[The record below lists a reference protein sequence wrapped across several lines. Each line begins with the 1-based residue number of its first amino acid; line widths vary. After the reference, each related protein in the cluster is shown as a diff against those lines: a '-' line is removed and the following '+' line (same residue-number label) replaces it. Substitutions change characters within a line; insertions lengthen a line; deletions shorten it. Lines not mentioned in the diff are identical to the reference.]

1 MNKQTFSEYFELN
14 KSQYELDFID
24 IPINQGDIPLFIDP
38 FEISKRNDQWSIQC
52 HNIIVNY
59 FQKVVDGIRTNKTTE
74 AKRLFSHLHEPN
86 QTRLGLSKSQVPHG
100 RGIGGYQSVELF
112 EALSESTA
120 AKTGFIN
127 DLEDCELLIDGIGR
141 DKISDVATNLIK
153 IKLIEYT
160 QAQCNLYGI
169 QTRQVG
175 SDFYWEPQKE
185 EWVNQYT
192 HLPICNGRSV
202 ILVPKAIARYDLE
215 FDYQEYYQHFVL
227 NFLQTEELNA
237 NSSLVRTLKNGV
249 KKEPTKKSLKNKY
262 PLTKGYLYEFSK
274 MHPDVFTR
282 YKVSKSYG
290 LKELSNEAII
300 QISEKQESF
309 NIDELISKL
318 DSIQP
323 GTKHANEFHDH
334 IKGILTVIFYPYLIN
349 PEKERDIHDG
359 RKRLDII
366 FTNAAREGFFLDLPQ
381 NKRIPSAYIMI
392 ECKNY
397 SSDPANPE
405 LDQLAGRFSV
415 NRGQFG
421 LLICRKINNKD
432 LFYSRCKDT
441 AQDRR
446 GYILAFDDEDIKQLL
461 LFRKNNDVR
470 QINSFLDEKFKK
482 IVM

>member
-1 MNKQTFSEYFELN
+1 MDKQTFSQYFGLR

-24 IPINQGDIPLFIDP
+24 IPVNQGDIPLFIDP

-59 FQKVVDGIRTNKTTE
+59 FQKVVDGIRANRSSD
-74 AKRLFSHLHEPN
+74 AKKLLEHLREPN
-86 QTRLGLSKSQVPHG
+86 QTRLGLSKSQIPHG
-100 RGIGGYQSVELF
+100 RGIGGFQSIELF
-112 EALSESTA
+112 DALSESSA
-120 AKTGFIN
+120 VKTGFIN
-127 DLEDCELLIDGIGR
+127 DLEDCELLIEGIGR
-141 DKISDVATNLIK
+141 DKISDIATNVIK

-160 QAQCNLYGI
+160 QTQCYLLDI
-169 QTRQVG
+169 QTHQVG
-175 SDFYWEPQKE
+175 SGFYWEPKE
-185 EWVNQYT
+185 EKWVNRYVN
-192 HLPICNGRSV
+192 LPVCHGRSI
-202 ILVPKAIARYDLE
+202 ILIPKSIARYDLE

-249 KKEPTKKSLKNKY
+249 KREPTKKSLKTKY

-274 MHPDVFTR
+274 THPDVLTR
-282 YKVSKSYG
+282 YKSSKSYG
-290 LKELSNEAII
+290 LKELSNEAIL
-300 QISEKQESF
+300 QISEKQENF
-309 NIDELISKL
+309 NIDDLISKL
-318 DSIQP
+318 DSIP
-323 GTKHANEFHDH
+323 TGTEHANEFHDH
-334 IKGILTVIFYPYLIN
+334 VKGILTVIFHPYLIN
-349 PEKERDIHDG
+349 PEKERGTHDG

-381 NKRIPSAYIMI
+381 NKRIPSAYIMV

-432 LFYSRCKDT
+432 LFYKRCRDT
-441 AQDRR
+441 AQDQR
-446 GYILAFDDEDIKQLL
+446 GYILPLDDDDIKQLL
-461 LFRKNNDVR
+461 DYRKNSNMR
-470 QINSFLDEKFKK
+470 QLNEFLDKKFKLL
-482 IVM
+482 IL